1 MSKHTPEPWKV
12 YSDGTKTFV
21 ASSSAGRVIAVG
33 LYDENTDT
41 PIDEVDAN
49 ARLIAAAPELLSAAE
64 SAVEIIRDNYG
75 QDRVDIPCDCQ
86 AVNVLER
93 AITQARGKEKS

>member
-1 MSKHTPEPWKV
+1 MNKHTPEPWKV

-21 ASSSAGRVIAVG
+21 ASSSAGRVVAVG
-33 LYDENTDT
+33 LYDESADT
-41 PIDEVDAN
+41 PIEEVDAN

-64 SAVEIIRDNYG
+64 TAVEIIRDSYG
-75 QDRVDIPCDCQ
+75 QDEVDIPCDCQ

-93 AITQARGKEKS
+93 AIKKAKGGS

>member
-1 MSKHTPEPWKV
+1 MNTPKPWKV
-12 YSDGTKTFV
+12 YSDGTHTFV
-21 ASSSAGRVIAVG
+21 ASSSGRVIAVD

-49 ARLIAAAPELLSAAE
+49 ARLIAAAPELLDAAE
-64 SAVEIIRDNYG
+64 TAVEIIRDSYG
-75 QDRVDIPCDCQ
+75 QNEVDIPCDCQ

-93 AITQARGKEKS
+93 AIKQAKGGRP